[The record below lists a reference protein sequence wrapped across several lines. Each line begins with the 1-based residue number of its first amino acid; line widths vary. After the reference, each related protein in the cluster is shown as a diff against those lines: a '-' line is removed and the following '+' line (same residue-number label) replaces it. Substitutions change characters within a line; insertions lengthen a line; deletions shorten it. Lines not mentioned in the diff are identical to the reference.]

1 VCDRSLSVGQELK
14 MRSALRSVRLSAHAE
29 VSASLS
35 RLLVWRVRSACWWVE
50 CDRAANVDAPLF
62 ADGWLFESCYRSP
75 GHQLL

>member
-1 VCDRSLSVGQELK
+1 MRSLFISRAGTPEGDL
-14 MRSALRSVRLSAHAE
+14 RFALL
-29 VSASLS
+29 ASLS
-35 RLLVWRVRSACWWVE
+35 RLFECGVRSACWCVE